1 MNLLPTDFY
10 FFSSLF
16 LCCCSQSTAGG
27 QQAIYCRHGFGRT
40 HSGLCFYHYSFL
52 YLFVKELYCS
62 VVWSPLGRASISASY
77 SIFFGNL
84 NLQLLTQFWPWQPS
98 QHQNYCHYFL
108 KNHLIST
115 AKNWGGVLFLVRGA
129 RRFPPQLSKLDFA
142 DAANHKRWTLFYQ
155 KKTGHYS
162 PYRVIGKSTHFYELV
177 IPQWTWTFLYPTL
190 WAHPTHPTPPGL

>member
-1 MNLLPTDFY
+1 MAGTQWEGGFEVLPLQRNWMNLLPTDFY

-40 HSGLCFYHYSFL
+40 HSGLCFYRYSFL

-115 AKNWGGVLFLVRGA
+115 AKNWGGALLGP
-129 RRFPPQLSKLDFA
+129 RRKAIP
-142 DAANHKRWTLFYQ
+142 
-155 KKTGHYS
+155 S
-162 PYRVIGKSTHFYELV
+162 PAFKAWFCGRC
-177 IPQWTWTFLYPTL
+177 
-190 WAHPTHPTPPGL
+190 